1 MKIVAIVPAKG
12 CSDRIPSKNS
22 QLLDGKPLFINMLEK
37 LLQCPSINEVWLD
50 TDSNEFIEIAS
61 ELPIQI
67 MKRDPKLAS
76 NTTDGNALFLNEVTH
91 IDADIYL
98 QVLCTS
104 PFIDIETIE
113 KTLTTLIHDPSYDS
127 AVMVRKEK
135 QYQWNNNHPSYDI
148 DHIPNSIDLPDTIIE
163 TMGMYVMYRKHAI
176 NLQRRIGNNPY
187 LVYAT
192 PIEAIDVNWNE
203 DFQLANLIAAGI
215 REKENHLLKNISAS
229 ISSAIL
235 SDILDDLGY
244 PNQVITQLK
253 PYSPTKIFGRAKTLK
268 LRKKEQHES
277 PAGIYNAL
285 DTYKYIVPNDI
296 IVVENEISDYAYFGE
311 LNANLAIRAGAIGTI
326 INGVTRDSQNVENL
340 NYPVFSKGYNCQ
352 DVKNRAVVEHF
363 NKTIFLDKIA
373 VEPNCLIYA
382 DNEGIV
388 VIPQQVEHQVIEQA
402 LTLTRNERH
411 ILNDISNDINTDE
424 LVAKYGFF

>member
-12 CSDRIPSKNS
+12 SSDRIASKNS

-50 TDSNEFIEIAS
+50 TDSDEFIEIAS

-67 MKRDPKLAS
+67 MKRDPQLAS

-91 IDADIYL
+91 INADIYL

-104 PFIDIETIE
+104 PFIDIQTIE
-113 KTLTTLIHDPSYDS
+113 KTLATLINDPSYDS

-135 QYQWNNNHPSYDI
+135 QYQWDNHQPSYDI
-148 DHIPNSIDLPDTIIE
+148 NHIPNSIDLPDTIIE
-163 TMGMYVMYRKHAI
+163 TMGMYIMYREHAL

-187 LVYAT
+187 LIYAS
-192 PIEAIDVNWNE
+192 PIEAIDVNWSE

-244 PNQVITQLK
+244 PNQVIKKLK
-253 PYSPTKIFGRAKTLK
+253 PYTPTKIFGRAKTLK
-268 LRKKEQHES
+268 LRKKELHES
-277 PAGIYNAL
+277 PSGIYNAL
-285 DTYKYIVPNDI
+285 NTYKYIVPNDI

-326 INGVTRDSQNVENL
+326 IDGVTRDSQDVENL

-363 NKTIFLDKIA
+363 NKTIFLDNIA

-388 VIPQQVEHQVIEQA
+388 VIPQQVEHQVIELA

-411 ILNDISNDINTDE
+411 ILNDISNDIDTDE

>member
-1 MKIVAIVPAKG
+1 MKIVAVVPAKG
-12 CSDRIPSKNS
+12 NSDRIPSKNS

-37 LLQCPSINEVWLD
+37 LIKCPSIDEVWLD
-50 TDSNEFIEIAS
+50 TDSEQFIDIAS
-61 ELPIQI
+61 ELPIHI
-67 MKRDPKLAS
+67 MKREPQLAS
-76 NTTDGNALFLNEVTH
+76 NTTDGNALFLNEVSH

-104 PFIDIETIE
+104 PFIEIQTIE
-113 KTLTTLIHDPSYDS
+113 DTLATLINNPAYDS
-127 AVMVRKEK
+127 AVMVKKEK
-135 QYQWNNNHPSYDI
+135 QYLWNNNQPSYDI
-148 DHIPNSIDLPDTIIE
+148 EHIPNSVDLNDTIIE
-163 TMGMYVMYRKHAI
+163 TMGMYIMYRDHA
-176 NLQRRIGNNPY
+176 LTLKRRIGNNPY
-187 LVYAT
+187 LIYAT
-192 PIEAIDVNWNE
+192 PIEAIDVNWTE

-215 REKENHLLKNISAS
+215 REQENHLLQNISAS

-235 SDILDDLGY
+235 SDILDELGY
-244 PNQVITQLK
+244 PNQVIKKLK
-253 PYSPTKIFGRAKTLK
+253 PYTPTKIFGRAKTLK
-268 LRKKEQHES
+268 LRKKHQDES

-285 DTYKYIVPNDI
+285 NTYKYIVPNDI
-296 IVVENEISDYAYFGE
+296 IIVENEISDYAYFGE

-326 INGVTRDSQNVENL
+326 IDGVTRDSQNVANL

-363 NKTIFLDKIA
+363 NKTITLDNVT
-373 VEPNCLIYA
+373 VEPNCLVYA

-388 VIPQQVEHQVIEQA
+388 IVPQQVEHQVIERA

-411 ILNDISNDINTDE
+411 ILNDISNDIHVDE